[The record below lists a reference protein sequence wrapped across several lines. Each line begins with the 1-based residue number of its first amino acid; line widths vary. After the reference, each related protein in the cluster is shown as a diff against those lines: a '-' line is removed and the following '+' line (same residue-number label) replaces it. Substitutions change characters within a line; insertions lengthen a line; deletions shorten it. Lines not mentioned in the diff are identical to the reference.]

1 MLLLPNSQVAE
12 NKAEI
17 CLGKT
22 AEHIFFLQKSQLIS
36 TQNKRLQVKEMHV
49 ACCIHAAYL
58 ATVSITRLF
67 FRPRIDLPENLLEPQ
82 ETGNCG

>member
-12 NKAEI
+12 NKVEI

-58 ATVSITRLF
+58 ATV
-67 FRPRIDLPENLLEPQ
+67 LLELSLDQ
-82 ETGNCG
+82 GSGRLEHNHVHSLTCL